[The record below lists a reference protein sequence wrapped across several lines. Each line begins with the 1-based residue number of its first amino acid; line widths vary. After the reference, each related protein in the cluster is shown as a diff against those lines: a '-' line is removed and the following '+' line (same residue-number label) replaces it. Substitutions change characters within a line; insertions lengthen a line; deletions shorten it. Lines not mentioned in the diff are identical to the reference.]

1 MLITI
6 GLLVLGFAILLVGAD
21 WLVKGASSLAKR
33 FNVPEIVIGLT
44 VVAFGTSTP
53 ELCVNIISNLKG
65 ATDICFGDPVG
76 SNIFNILF
84 ILGITALIC
93 PLAVKKNTVWIETPF
108 ALLAAFFVF
117 LLANDAWFKPG
128 SANGLSRLDSS
139 ILLLLFCVF
148 LYYIWRLTKKGDVEV
163 SDVKI
168 YSVLL
173 TIGAIVAGLAGLIVG
188 GKIVVTQAVA
198 IANMFGIDKKIIGLT
213 IVAAGTS
220 LPELATSVTAAL
232 KKHPDIA
239 IGNIVGSNI
248 FNILFILGTS
258 SMIRPLPY
266 RPAFN
271 LDFYVMFIATV
282 LLFIVMFTIK
292 KHRVDRLEGAIF
304 LLCYVGYIASMM
316 R

>member
-6 GLLVLGFAILLVGAD
+6 LLLALGFAILLVGAD

-53 ELCVNIISNLKG
+53 ELCVNIISNLNG

-76 SNIFNILF
+76 SNIYNILV

-108 ALLAAFFVF
+108 ALLAAVIVMF
-117 LLANDAWFKPG
+117 LANDAWFNAG
-128 SANGLSRLDSS
+128 ATNMLSRVDSA
-139 ILLLLFCVF
+139 IMLLVFCAF

-163 SDVKI
+163 SDVKV

-173 TIGAIVAGLAGLIVG
+173 TIGAIITGLAGLILG
-188 GKIVVTQAVA
+188 GKIVVTQAVQ
-198 IANMFGIDKKIIGLT
+198 IAESIGISQKIIGLT

-220 LPELATSVTAAL
+220 LPELATSITAAV

-258 SMIRPLPY
+258 SMMRPIPY
-266 RPAFN
+266 NPSFN
-271 LDFYVMFIATV
+271 TDFYVMFLATI

-292 KHRVDRLEGAIF
+292 KHKVDRIEGAVF
-304 LLCYVGYIASMM
+304 LLAYAAYIAFALK
-316 R
+316 